1 MTVADG
7 TLSLRGCD
15 GDDDGIERYSESDCP
30 IEAEVDKRE
39 ELKVLDGP
47 PARVEIRDC
56 DGSVSA

>member
-47 PARVEIRDC
+47 PARVE
-56 DGSVSA
+56 